1 MKVGIAILIA
11 FLLAITIYIGP
22 FFIFIFIPDRIR
34 EKRDK
39 KIRKRKLEE
48 LMREE

>member
-11 FLLAITIYIGP
+11 FLLAIIIYMGP
-22 FFIFIFIPDRIR
+22 FFICIFIPDRIR
-34 EKRDK
+34 EKRDEK
-39 KIRKRKLEE
+39 VRKRKLEE